1 MTGWMSD
8 PDEKPG
14 ADARMLAGI
23 RFRYQVGLHGPVP
36 SAVTLTVGELGL
48 LLGQVDELAA
58 LRRSLVEGDEG

>member
-1 MTGWMSD
+1 MTEWMSD

-36 SAVTLTVGELGL
+36 GAVTLTVGELGL
-48 LLGQVDELAA
+48 LLDYVDDLAA
-58 LRRSLVEGDEG
+58 LRRSLVEGER